1 MPDVRAVIEL
11 RQGAQQADAPDRS
24 PANHLDEPV
33 GRIGVRRNQHRS
45 PRVLAVVEAEEQA
58 APLVPV
64 GVVIAAQRKGAPA
77 QLHQPQENSQQV
89 AELAERLEAAIRER
103 GHIRRKAEAQ
113 QIERIELAGGV
124 FQPEQVAGA
133 SATFEKRLQG
143 GVGPVLSEIAQ
154 KGIARAQ
161 RQKPQLHSVGD

>member
-1 MPDVRAVIEL
+1 MRPIGPQRTISMNPSDGSACGAINIVPPVYLLLLKL
-11 RQGAQQADAPDRS
+11 RNRQRRS
-24 PANHLDEPV
+24 SQS
-33 GRIGVRRNQHRS
+33 GS
-45 PRVLAVVEAEEQA
+45 S
-58 APLVPV
+58 
-64 GVVIAAQRKGAPA
+64 AQRNGAPA

-133 SATFEKRLQG
+133 SATFEKRMQG
-143 GVGPVLSEIAQ
+143 GVRPVLSEIA
-154 KGIARAQ
+154 
-161 RQKPQLHSVGD
+161 